1 MAVLS
6 PFRINRRGRSPRKLF
21 CAFLFVALAFVSSGP
36 SSLAQPT
43 VSREYQIK
51 AAFLFN
57 FAQFVEW
64 PPTAFTN
71 ADAPLCIG
79 ILGED
84 PFGTALE
91 QTVLG
96 ETVHS
101 RKLVVQHSRRVE
113 DLTACQLIFICKSEK
128 ARLAEILPK
137 LDGREALTVSE
148 IDGFARHGGII
159 NFYLDGN
166 KVRFEINPATA
177 QREGLKMSSQLL
189 SLGKI
194 VQPEPVKED
203 K

>member
-1 MAVLS
+1 MAVLN
-6 PFRINRRGRSPRKLF
+6 PFIPNQTRRSPKKLF
-21 CAFLFVALAFVSSGP
+21 CVFFAALTFVSGGP
-36 SSLAQPT
+36 RLLAQPAI
-43 VSREYQIK
+43 SREYQIK

-64 PPTAFTN
+64 PATAFTN
-71 ADAPLCIG
+71 AEAPLCIG
-79 ILGED
+79 VLGED

-101 RKLVVQHSRRVE
+101 RKLIVRHSRRVE
-113 DLTACQLIFICKSEK
+113 DLTACQLIFISKSEK
-128 ARLAEILPK
+128 GRLAEILSK

-148 IDGFARHGGII
+148 IDGFARRGGVI

-166 KVRFEINPATA
+166 KVRFEINPAIA

-194 VQPEPVKED
+194 VQPEPVKEN

>member
-6 PFRINRRGRSPRKLF
+6 PFIINRCGRGSKGLF
-21 CAFLFVALAFVSSGP
+21 CALFAALTFMSGGP
-36 SSLAQPT
+36 RLPAQT
-43 VSREYQIK
+43 TISREYQIK

-71 ADAPLCIG
+71 AEAPLCIG
-79 ILGED
+79 VLGED

-91 QTVLG
+91 ETVLG

-101 RKLVVQHSRRVE
+101 RKLIVQHSRRVE
-113 DLTACQLIFICKSEK
+113 DLTACQLIFISKSEK
-128 ARLAEILPK
+128 GHVTEILSK
-137 LDGREALTVSE
+137 LSAREALTVSE
-148 IDGFARHGGII
+148 IDGFARRGGII

-166 KVRFEINPATA
+166 KVRFEINPAIA